1 MIIFHEIINLQNF
14 EFNTFDNLSPNM
26 DKIPSLS
33 FLHIL
38 IDIMEKEPSKKSL
51 VAAKKFFRTTSQG
64 FFLSFWYF
72 RTCAWNDVGQQRNF
86 VLKPLKQPHTAF
98 QKKITHKNKEKKI
111 FQINRN
117 CVITFFNLL
126 MQLFP
131 NLNITNGWKITLK
144 FGSL

>member
-64 FFLSFWYF
+64 FF
-72 RTCAWNDVGQQRNF
+72 F
-86 VLKPLKQPHTAF
+86 VLLVF
-98 QKKITHKNKEKKI
+98 
-111 FQINRN
+111 
-117 CVITFFNLL
+117 
-126 MQLFP
+126 
-131 NLNITNGWKITLK
+131 
-144 FGSL
+144 